1 MRSSLIDRLKLNH
14 IAEVPTGDGERI
26 TPYTQEIPYQARKT
40 YLDDIR
46 SGIYEDFGGLDVH
59 SVDAAS
65 TNDHLE
71 AAYQPMD
78 ENADD
83 FEYQV
88 IEFIQQILHVAGIE
102 SDDPIFKRNRI
113 SNQRE
118 QVEMVMLEASYLDE
132 ETVLNKLPNITP
144 DEVKEIL
151 QRKDVEDMERMLE

>member
-1 MRSSLIDRLKLNH
+1 M
-14 IAEVPTGDGERI
+14 
-26 TPYTQEIPYQARKT
+26 
-40 YLDDIR
+40 DDIR
-46 SGIYEDFGGLDVH
+46 AGIYEDFGGLDVH
-59 SVDAAS
+59 QVQANS

-83 FEYQV
+83 FEYQC
-88 IEFIQQILHVAGIE
+88 IEFVQQILVIAGLE
-102 SDDPIFKRNRI
+102 KDTPIFKRNRI

-118 QVEMVMLEASYLDE
+118 QVDMVIAEADYLDT

-151 QRKDVEDMERMLE
+151 ARKDKEDRDRFGTGINTNTTITENEEVENEDENEEEDEA